1 MLNLTTSPGG
11 TTAEPERGAPGGILQ
26 AAETRS
32 ATVERA
38 ARIAPRFIAGES
50 PRSSRPLL
58 LGLQSRREQQKEGI
72 AKYVR
77 ALGGKLRRPPRR
89 RIRSEEKQTTPPRSA
104 GCAPHP

>member
-58 LGLQSRREQQKEGI
+58 LALQSRREQQKEGI

-77 ALGGKLRRPPRR
+77 ALGGKLRGPRQARNPSQRRKTRPTRNP
-89 RIRSEEKQTTPPRSA
+89 
-104 GCAPHP
+104 G

>member
-77 ALGGKLRRPPRR
+77 APWGRPRR
-89 RIRSEEKQTTPPRSA
+89 LHRLPTRSEQSKTS
-104 GCAPHP
+104 H